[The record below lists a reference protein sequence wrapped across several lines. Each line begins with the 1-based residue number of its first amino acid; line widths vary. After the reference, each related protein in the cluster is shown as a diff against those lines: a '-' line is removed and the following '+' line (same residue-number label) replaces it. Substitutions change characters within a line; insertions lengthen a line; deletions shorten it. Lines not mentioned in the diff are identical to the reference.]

1 MILPLGLRSA
11 LLCSAL
17 WLYVVSLSY
26 DFGFVAL
33 SSVLLL
39 LNICRRRVWNVDDG
53 AGVGI
58 LNGYGNGGIAGA
70 GTDSDSDSDSDSGLI
85 QCSVPV
91 AGAAL
96 QVLAIVF
103 GGRVVRIA
111 LMESRIAGRTMHHMR
126 LAVHHVA
133 HGIVTVSGGTWMRC
147 INC

>member
-1 MILPLGLRSA
+1 M
-11 LLCSAL
+11 
-17 WLYVVSLSY
+17 VSLSY

-33 SSVLLL
+33 SCVLLLLLLLL
-39 LNICRRRVWNVDDG
+39 LNICRRRIWNVD
-53 AGVGI
+53 AGI
-58 LNGYGNGGIAGA
+58 LNGYGNDGIAGTDTGTDPDTDT
-70 GTDSDSDSDSDSGLI
+70 GTDSGPI
-85 QCSVPV
+85 QCSVSV

-103 GGRVVRIA
+103 GGRVMRIA